1 MTDAV
6 VIGGGVIGLSITRAL
21 CKSGLDTIL
30 LEKNERTGD
39 DTSSRN
45 SGVIHA
51 GIYYPENFLKSI
63 LCVWKVI
70 N

>member
-6 VIGGGVIGLSITRAL
+6 VIGGGIIGLSITRAL

-45 SGVIHA
+45 SCLLYTSPSPRDRG
-51 GIYYPENFLKSI
+51 
-63 LCVWKVI
+63 
-70 N
+70 

>member
-30 LEKNERTGD
+30 FCLLY
-39 DTSSRN
+39 TSPSPRD
-45 SGVIHA
+45 
-51 GIYYPENFLKSI
+51 P
-63 LCVWKVI
+63 
-70 N
+70 

>member
-39 DTSSRN
+39 DLSL
-45 SGVIHA
+45 IH
-51 GIYYPENFLKSI
+51 I
-63 LCVWKVI
+63 
-70 N
+70 